1 MDMNGVVVDTIH
13 VKNGSKFTLAH
24 DNGARKVTVCSV
36 TAPFEDTP
44 RRNFKP
50 NLHDSGYDNI
60 LR

>member
-1 MDMNGVVVDTIH
+1 MDTIH

-24 DNGARKVTVCSV
+24 DNGARKVAVCSV
-36 TAPFEDTP
+36 TAPFVDKL
-44 RRNFKP
+44 RRNFKS